1 MTRWD
6 AIRAWTFAAAATGL
20 ILGAGTAAAATG
32 ESQAAAAPVG
42 SAEQAVWTPR
52 ELRFIYQGFT
62 SRFSCD
68 GLRSKIQTILTEL
81 GARREDLKVYS
92 TPCAEGPGRP
102 DPFPGVTA
110 KFSVLEPVGAAA
122 GQPAGSAA
130 GTSAAKEPA
139 APAQPVSAHWK
150 TVELLKNETALEQSG
165 QCELLE
171 QVKQRIVP
179 LFAARNVELSSN
191 CVPHQLSAGGA
202 RLKADVLIADPVP
215 KGATAPR

>member
-1 MTRWD
+1 MSVPGRH
-6 AIRAWTFAAAATGL
+6 RALTVSVVAVSLVLGLGAGSVGAATGDSAP
-20 ILGAGTAAAATG
+20 GAGAGA
-32 ESQAAAAPVG
+32 
-42 SAEQAVWTPR
+42 AEQAVWTPK
-52 ELRFIYQGFT
+52 ELRFVYQGFT

-68 GLRSKIQTILTEL
+68 GLRSKVQTVLIEL

-110 KFSVLEPVGAAA
+110 KFSVLQPVAKAGAAA
-122 GQPAGSAA
+122 AS
-130 GTSAAKEPA
+130 E
-139 APAQPVSAHWK
+139 PVSAHWR

-179 LFAARNVELSSN
+179 LFDARNVELSAN

-215 KGATAPR
+215 KGPGAAH